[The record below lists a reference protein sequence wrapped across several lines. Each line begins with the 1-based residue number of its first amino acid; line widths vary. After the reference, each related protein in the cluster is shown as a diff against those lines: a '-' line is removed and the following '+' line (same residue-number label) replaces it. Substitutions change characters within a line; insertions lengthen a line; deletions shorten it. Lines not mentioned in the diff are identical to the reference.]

1 MAVQLH
7 QHVLLN
13 VVVLSQGGKS
23 CTIPQKSNNT
33 GYCAFHFFVSIFSV
47 GLIFKELLKSEAD
60 NHLFAIAFFF
70 LGCCWL
76 KNTVCLPECLFV
88 SLIFLLLWTSAALLG
103 LARNASFKK
112 NMNAS
117 LTSQVRTV
125 LQFKPGL
132 FLQCPE
138 ADSAPW
144 LLVLFTTLL

>member
-23 CTIPQKSNNT
+23 CIIPQKSNNT

-70 LGCCWL
+70 LAAVDSRTL
-76 KNTVCLPECLFV
+76 SVCLNVYL
-88 SLIFLLLWTSAALLG
+88 SL
-103 LARNASFKK
+103 
-112 NMNAS
+112 
-117 LTSQVRTV
+117 
-125 LQFKPGL
+125 
-132 FLQCPE
+132 
-138 ADSAPW
+138 
-144 LLVLFTTLL
+144 